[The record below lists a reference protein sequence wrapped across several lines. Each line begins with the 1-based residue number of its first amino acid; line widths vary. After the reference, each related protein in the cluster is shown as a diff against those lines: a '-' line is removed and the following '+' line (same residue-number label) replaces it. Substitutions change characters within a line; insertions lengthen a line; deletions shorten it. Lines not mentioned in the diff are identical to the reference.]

1 MENANLLFPDE
12 TYAIRG
18 ALYEVYR
25 EIGNGLREE
34 VYQQC
39 LEREF
44 ALRSIPFEAKKELRI
59 FYKGEP
65 IEKTYIP
72 DFLCYGKIILEIKAV
87 SSISQEHRAQI
98 LNYLHITGYR
108 LGMLANFGAYPK
120 MQVEPWLNDQNSDFL
135 KFPKPPKAVSQS
147 AGDGQ
152 WPCAG
157 TDAT

>member
-18 ALYEVYR
+18 ALFEVYR

-44 ALRSIPFEAKKELRI
+44 TLRSVPFEAKKELRI

-87 SSISQEHRAQI
+87 SSILQEHRAQI
-98 LNYLHITGYR
+98 RNYLHITGYR

-120 MQVEPWLNDQNSDFL
+120 MQVEPWLNDQL
-135 KFPKPPKAVSQS
+135 
-147 AGDGQ
+147 
-152 WPCAG
+152 
-157 TDAT
+157 

>member
-18 ALYEVYR
+18 ALFEVYR

-44 ALRSIPFEAKKELRI
+44 TLRSVPFEAKKELRI

-87 SSISQEHRAQI
+87 SSILQEHRAQI
-98 LNYLHITGYR
+98 FNYLHITGYR

-120 MQVEPWLNDQNSDFL
+120 MQVEPWLNDQM
-135 KFPKPPKAVSQS
+135 
-147 AGDGQ
+147 
-152 WPCAG
+152 
-157 TDAT
+157 

>member
-1 MENANLLFPDE
+1 MNNANLLFPDE

-18 ALYEVYR
+18 AMYEVYR

-72 DFLCYGKIILEIKAV
+72 DF
-87 SSISQEHRAQI
+87 H
-98 LNYLHITGYR
+98 
-108 LGMLANFGAYPK
+108 
-120 MQVEPWLNDQNSDFL
+120 
-135 KFPKPPKAVSQS
+135 PPKAVSQS
-147 AGDGQ
+147 AGAAEGRATG
-152 WPCAG
+152 PTTHEACFNVAEG
-157 TDAT
+157 TAQPREARGPGSFPVSAR

>member
-1 MENANLLFPDE
+1 MNNANLLFPDE

-18 ALYEVYR
+18 AMYEVYR

-87 SSISQEHRAQI
+87 SVLTQEHLSQLI
-98 LNYLHITGYR
+98 NYLHITGYR

-120 MQVEPWLNDQNSDFL
+120 IQVEPWLNDQPF
-135 KFPKPPKAVSQS
+135 
-147 AGDGQ
+147 
-152 WPCAG
+152 
-157 TDAT
+157 

>member
-108 LGMLANFGAYPK
+108 LGLLANFGTYPK
-120 MQVEPWLNDQNSDFL
+120 MQVEPWLNDQ
-135 KFPKPPKAVSQS
+135 PPRTGKVVDSVERAEISKIS
-147 AGDGQ
+147 
-152 WPCAG
+152 
-157 TDAT
+157 

>member
-1 MENANLLFPDE
+1 MENANLLYPDE

-18 ALYEVYR
+18 ALFEVYR

-65 IEKTYIP
+65 IEKTYVP

-108 LGMLANFGAYPK
+108 LGMLAYFGAYPK
-120 MQVEPWLNDQNSDFL
+120 MHVEPWLNDQMEASL
-135 KFPKPPKAVSQS
+135 AS
-147 AGDGQ
+147 AR
-152 WPCAG
+152 
-157 TDAT
+157 

>member
-18 ALYEVYR
+18 ALFEVYR

-44 ALRSIPFEAKKELRI
+44 TLRSVPFEAKKELRI

-87 SSISQEHRAQI
+87 SSILQEHRAQI

-120 MQVEPWLNDQNSDFL
+120 MQVEPWLNDQM
-135 KFPKPPKAVSQS
+135 
-147 AGDGQ
+147 
-152 WPCAG
+152 
-157 TDAT
+157 

>member
-1 MENANLLFPDE
+1 MNNANLLFPDE

-18 ALYEVYR
+18 AMYEVYR

-87 SSISQEHRAQI
+87 SVLTQEHLSQLI
-98 LNYLHITGYR
+98 NYLHITGYR

-120 MQVEPWLNDQNSDFL
+120 IQIEPWLND
-135 KFPKPPKAVSQS
+135 KPF
-147 AGDGQ
+147 
-152 WPCAG
+152 
-157 TDAT
+157 

>member
-1 MENANLLFPDE
+1 MDNPQLLFPDE

-44 ALRSIPFEAKKELRI
+44 ALRSIPFEAKKELHI

-72 DFLCYGKIILEIKAV
+72 DFLCYDKIILEIKAV
-87 SSISQEHRAQI
+87 SAITQEHRSQI

-108 LGMLANFGAYPK
+108 LGLLANFGTYPK
-120 MQVEPWLNDQNSDFL
+120 MQVEPWFNDHPL
-135 KFPKPPKAVSQS
+135 GFPKIS
-147 AGDGQ
+147 
-152 WPCAG
+152 
-157 TDAT
+157 